1 MEPPVGFE
9 PTTIRLQGGR
19 STTELRWRH
28 LSIVS
33 KGSAFVNKTWRAF
46 FEAEKKGFLENLMN
60 L

>member
-1 MEPPVGFE
+1 
-9 PTTIRLQGGR
+9 
-19 STTELRWRH
+19 